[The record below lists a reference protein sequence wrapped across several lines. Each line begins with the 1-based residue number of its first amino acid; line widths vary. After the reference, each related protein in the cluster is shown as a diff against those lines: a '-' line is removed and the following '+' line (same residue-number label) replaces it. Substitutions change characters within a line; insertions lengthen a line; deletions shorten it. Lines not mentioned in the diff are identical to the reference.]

1 MHSAMLEYYKYR
13 GLYNTSEL
21 NRMED
26 SSYSNS
32 KKVTALQENM
42 DSALK
47 NITNFIQTQMTGD
60 HIKKV
65 AWDAVKKQEKKEEAR
80 EAKRK
85 AKTLTDLKT
94 SKTVEVNA

>member
-1 MHSAMLEYYKYR
+1 MHGAMLEYYKYR

-21 NRMED
+21 SRMED
-26 SSYSNS
+26 LSFSNS

-42 DSALK
+42 DVALK
-47 NITNFIQTQMTGD
+47 NITHFLQTQMTGD

-65 AWDAVKKQEKKEEAR
+65 AWDAVKKQEAKQ

-85 AKTLTDLKT
+85 ARARTELKAT
-94 SKTVEVNA
+94 ATVEVNA